1 MQNVSQ
7 GLKSNEMVRVFFSKV
22 NIEQTDQPYEKTPL
36 CSPKSRSFITL
47 KKCHFSLTQHELLA
61 VSL

>member
-22 NIEQTDQPYEKTPL
+22 NIEQTDQLYEKTPL
-36 CSPKSRSFITL
+36 CSSSQEPFIHYTEEMSF
-47 KKCHFSLTQHELLA
+47 
-61 VSL
+61 